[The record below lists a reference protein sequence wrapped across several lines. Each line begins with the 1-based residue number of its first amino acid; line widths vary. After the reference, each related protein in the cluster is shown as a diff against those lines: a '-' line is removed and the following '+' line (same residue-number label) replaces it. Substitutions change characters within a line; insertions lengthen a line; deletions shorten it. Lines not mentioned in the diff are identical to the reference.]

1 MDKRITARF
10 YDVYKM
16 HPNVPNLKDVLQDIF
31 DMGEAADRQATLR
44 GNVTARLERLEITAD
59 YVAGEFTRV
68 QNTNYPSEV
77 HQDRVGALP
86 VDGPLGH
93 GIAFLFRLA
102 DSLLAIQYE
111 PRILAPS
118 RINSYVVDLR
128 PNAVYDFQVRMSD
141 DVWARMDQHP
151 LRKLTIGIASPSDL
165 ANIENAGSSVAD
177 SFRLM
182 GEAYEAPSITV
193 ELSMGHRK
201 GSLGDIAKG
210 AARQIHN
217 LFQQD
222 EVDLRK
228 LGVTVE
234 TEEGMP
240 NDEINL
246 IEEILARKGELDF
259 PNNDP
264 ERSYKLRRDW
274 LIAQMPN
281 HV

>member
-1 MDKRITARF
+1 
-10 YDVYKM
+10 
-16 HPNVPNLKDVLQDIF
+16 
-31 DMGEAADRQATLR
+31 
-44 GNVTARLERLEITAD
+44 
-59 YVAGEFTRV
+59 
-68 QNTNYPSEV
+68 
-77 HQDRVGALP
+77 
-86 VDGPLGH
+86 
-93 GIAFLFRLA
+93 
-102 DSLLAIQYE
+102 
-111 PRILAPS
+111 
-118 RINSYVVDLR
+118 
-128 PNAVYDFQVRMSD
+128 MSD

-177 SFRLM
+177 SFRRM

-201 GSLGDIAKG
+201 GSLGEFAKG

-234 TEEGMP
+234 TEEGAP

-246 IEEILARKGELDF
+246 IEEILARKSELDF
-259 PNNDP
+259 PDNDP
-264 ERSYKLRRDW
+264 ERSYQLRRDW
-274 LIAQMPN
+274 LIEQMPN